1 MTAAPTPAPIRPGV
15 PNGPAVRAERLR
27 KAFGAMVAVDGLDL
41 TIERGE
47 VFGLLGPNG
56 SGKTTTIRMLCG
68 LMEPTSGGA
77 QVAGIDV
84 TTDPEGVRRR
94 IGYMSQKFGLYDD
107 LTVQENLRFYASVYG
122 LRGTAREARI
132 AQQLSELGLEERSGQ
147 LAGTLSGGWKQRLA
161 LACATSHEPEVLF
174 LDEPT
179 AGVDPASRRLFWD
192 WIYALANAGTTI
204 LVTTHYMDEAA
215 RCTRLAF
222 LSRGHLIA
230 VGTQDDITRQFGQES
245 IEDVFIEL
253 QRKDEGPGTGNGEP
267 GTGKREPGT
276 GNRELGTG
284 AGSRGL
290 VAAAGGSEQLGA
302 PARSR
307 RRTASS
313 GSIRQST
320 LWPMLWKEFVQM
332 RRDRFTLGMMIG
344 LPAIQLLLFGFAIRT
359 EVRHLPT
366 VVLDESRT
374 TESRA
379 LVDAVRNTGNF
390 DIIGPVANRDEVKRR
405 IESGEARA
413 AVIIPPDYEAD
424 IKRRRT
430 ARAQVIVDA
439 ADPLASSAAIGGATL
454 AGQARSMALAPPG
467 ARRDAAIEI
476 RVRPWYNPALE
487 SSIYIVPGVI
497 GLLLTLTLLMITAM
511 ALVRERERGTLE
523 QLIVTPI
530 SKTGLMVGKVLP
542 FALVG
547 YVQVTVILILGRF
560 VFDVPV
566 RGSLVLLYV
575 ITMPFIVASLALG
588 LFVSTVVRTQ
598 VQAMQLSFVFI
609 LPTVLLSGFM
619 FPREAMPVFA
629 QWLGAVFPITYYLRV
644 LRGILL
650 KGVGAEALWHDT
662 LALSLFAILLL
673 AFSVRRFQ
681 KNIE

>member
-1 MTAAPTPAPIRPGV
+1 MPNAS
-15 PNGPAVRAERLR
+15 NGPAVRADGLR
-27 KAFGAMVAVDGLDL
+27 KAFGSLVAVDGLDL
-41 TIERGE
+41 TIDRGE

-68 LMEPTSGGA
+68 LMDPTAGRA
-77 QVAGIDV
+77 QVAGVDV
-84 TTDPEGVRRR
+84 VDDPEGVRRR

-107 LTVQENLRFYASVYG
+107 LTVEENLRFYASVYG
-122 LRGTAREARI
+122 LRGSERTARI
-132 AQQLSELGLEERSGQ
+132 AEQLRDLGLEERKRQ

-192 WIYALANAGTTI
+192 WIYQLAKGGTTI

-230 VGTQDDITRQFGQES
+230 VGTQDEITRQFGQES

-253 QRKDEGPGTGNGEP
+253 QRRDEGTAGE
-267 GTGKREPGT
+267 GGREMGDGKRSG
-276 GNRELGTG
+276 
-284 AGSRGL
+284 
-290 VAAAGGSEQLGA
+290 
-302 PARSR
+302 
-307 RRTASS
+307 ASS
-313 GSIRQST
+313 PNSQRQPAAST
-320 LWPMLWKEFVQM
+320 SSQPPAAVPPSPVAHRPSPGKPASRSLAPMLWKEFVQM

-366 VVLDESRT
+366 VVLDQSRT

-379 LVDAVRNTGNF
+379 FVDAVRNTGNF
-390 DIIGPVANRDEVKRR
+390 DIVGTIGSRDDLRKK
-405 IESGEARA
+405 IERGDARA
-413 AVIIPPDYEAD
+413 GVVIPPDFETD

-430 ARAQVIVDA
+430 AEAQVIVDA
-439 ADPLASSAAIGGATL
+439 ADPLASSAAISGAAL
-454 AGQARSMALAPPG
+454 AGQARSAALGPPG
-467 ARRDAAIEI
+467 VRRPLPIDV
-476 RVRPWYNPALE
+476 RVRPWYNPGLE
-487 SSIYIVPGVI
+487 SAIYIVPGII

-530 SKTGLMVGKVLP
+530 SKTGLMLGKVLP

-547 YVQVTVILILGRF
+547 YVQVTVILVLGRL
-560 VFDVPV
+560 VFDVPI
-566 RGSLVLLYV
+566 RGNLGLLYL
-575 ITMPFIVASLALG
+575 ITAPFIIASLALG

-619 FPREAMPVFA
+619 FPREAMPAFA
-629 QWLGAVFPITYYLRV
+629 QWLGAAFPITYYLRV

-650 KGVGAEALWHDT
+650 KGAGIDAMWQDT
-662 LALSLFAILLL
+662 LALVAFAIVLI